1 MGREAEIY
9 HKCLNT
15 QIAHKK
21 GQAYG
26 DVTRFIR
33 CKLSFKIIKLSL
45 LCIRG
50 SRVIPLKNT
59 VDDDFEYNCFLSKL

>member
-1 MGREAEIY
+1 MHGTFTPVIYSITGGMGREAEIY

-33 CKLSFKIIKLSL
+33 C
-45 LCIRG
+45 
-50 SRVIPLKNT
+50 
-59 VDDDFEYNCFLSKL
+59 